1 MTLLQKEIV
10 WGNPKHATA
19 DSTTGQP
26 SNSNVPASGPKKGR
40 PRKSSTQEDLLLV
53 EALKCGKTV
62 ERNECQA
69 KPWNIYNQVC
79 TETFKILILP

>member
-10 WGNPKHATA
+10 WGNPKHAKA

-26 SNSNVPASGPKKGR
+26 CNSSVPANGPKKGR
-40 PRKSSTQEDLLLV
+40 PRKSSTQEDCLLI

-62 ERNECQA
+62 ERNERQA
-69 KPWNIYNQVC
+69 KNLECLQAGVYYFMFDI
-79 TETFKILILP
+79 

>member
-1 MTLLQKEIV
+1 MSLLQKEIV

-26 SNSNVPASGPKKGR
+26 SNSRHSNVPASGPKKGR
-40 PRKSSTQEDLLLV
+40 PRKSSTREDLLLV

-62 ERNECQA
+62 ERNERQTKNLEYLQA
-69 KPWNIYNQVC
+69 GLY
-79 TETFKILILP
+79 